1 MANRNFNRAQNLEK
15 EVKSLFADIAIGAS
29 GAPTLSK
36 GLGIASVARVSA
48 GLYDITLQDKYIR
61 LMQCS
66 VSQMVAAAQDINPQL
81 VSEDVDGTKVIRVR
95 FIDSS
100 EAATDPDSGS
110 RILVRI
116 DLKNSSAGNS

>member
-15 EVKSLFADIAIGAS
+15 EVKSLFVDVAIGAS
-29 GAPTLSK
+29 GAPTLTK

-66 VSQMVAAAQDINPQL
+66 VSQLVAAAQGINPQL

-95 FIDSS
+95 FIDSA
-100 EAATDPDSGS
+100 EAETDPDSGS
-110 RILVRI
+110 RLLIRI

>member
-100 EAATDPDSGS
+100 EAETDPDSGS